1 MRSFTVGGV
10 PAVLWSP
17 GATDRPLIFIGHGGG
32 EHKTAPEIL
41 RYAERFTAAGFAVV
55 SADVPNHGDRP
66 YDPGLDRK
74 AGAMRARVDAGEN
87 LAVAIAAFQDE
98 VSRQTVGEWRAVLD
112 HLGADRAGYWGVSL
126 GCGLGVPFVAAEPRV
141 RAAVLGL
148 GGGSANAATAA
159 RISVPVR
166 FVIAWDDE
174 RIPRDNS
181 LTLFDAL
188 GTPEKSLHAHPGG
201 HSGPLPDHELDAQV
215 AFFGRHLSP
224 HPQG

>member
-1 MRSFTVGGV
+1 MRHFTVNDV
-10 PAVLWSP
+10 PAVVWTP
-17 GATDRPLIFIGHGGG
+17 DGPAGPLIFIGHGGG
-32 EHKTAPEIL
+32 EHKTAPEIV
-41 RYAERFTAAGFAVV
+41 RYAGRFTAAGFTVV

-66 YDPGLDRK
+66 YDADLDRK
-74 AGAMRARVDAGEN
+74 ATAMRARVDAGEN

-112 HLGADRAGYWGVSL
+112 HLGAERVGYWGVSL

-159 RISVPVR
+159 RISVAVR

-174 RIPRDNS
+174 RIPRDSS
-181 LTLFDAL
+181 LTLFDAF
-188 GTPEKSLHAHPGG
+188 GAPEKSLHAHPGR
-201 HSGPLPDHELDAQV
+201 HSDPLPDQELDAQV
-215 AFFGRHLSP
+215 AFFSRHLLT